1 MYTLTTPN
9 ADHTITGDSLEDLRR
24 QLIDYHEDNRRDPQY
39 GDYTDQFHAV
49 YPLDE
54 SELDEDETPTP
65 PRPLTPEILKGLAKH
80 VWDTPTVSLDEEKGT
95 DIHRL
100 AETLHYMLDMDTDAA
115 EDALR
120 TYISQLEELEGRDID
135 EDELNEDDADFL
147 IGAVKSARNAG
158 DLGQKQ
164 LAALEEAAAD
174 YQDAADTADTLR
186 GERDK
191 AIRAAIAAGA
201 SQASVARAAGVSKQA
216 ISKMVQR

>member
-1 MYTLTTPN
+1 MYTLTNTT
-9 ADHTITGDSLEDLRR
+9 HTITGDTLEDLRR

-54 SELDEDETPTP
+54 SELDEDETPTT

-80 VWDTPTVSLDEEKGT
+80 IWDTPTVSLTEEKGT

-100 AETLHYMLDMDTDAA
+100 AETLHYMLDMSTHAA

-120 TYISQLEELEGRDID
+120 TYITQIEELEDREID
-135 EDELNEDDADFL
+135 EDEIAGEDADFL

-158 DLGQKQ
+158 DLGNKE
-164 LAALEEAAAD
+164 LAALEEAAAN
-174 YQDAADTADTLR
+174 YQHAADTAESLR
-186 GERDK
+186 QERDK

-201 SQASVARAAGVSKQA
+201 SKASVARAAGISPQA
-216 ISKMVQR
+216 VGKMVN

>member
-1 MYTLTTPN
+1 MTTIN
-9 ADHTITGDSLEDLRR
+9 
-24 QLIDYHEDNRRDPQY
+24 N
-39 GDYTDQFHAV
+39 
-49 YPLDE
+49 
-54 SELDEDETPTP
+54 
-65 PRPLTPEILKGLAKH
+65 
-80 VWDTPTVSLDEEKGT
+80 
-95 DIHRL
+95 L

-120 TYISQLEELEGRDID
+120 TYITQIEELEDRSID

-191 AIRAAIAAGA
+191 AIHAAIAAGA
-201 SQASVARAAGVSKQA
+201 SQANVARAAGVSKQA
-216 ISKMVQR
+216 ISKMAQR